1 MKPARF
7 GDWILEPGGKCLVA
21 AEIGINHNG
30 DLALA
35 QAMIDAAADAGAH
48 AVKFQN
54 YRTED
59 FVTDRSLVYEYVSQG
74 RTVRESQYEMF
85 RRYEMPREWLPLLAD
100 HCRRRQVM
108 FFSTPTSPEGVAD
121 LVGVGAPMLKNG
133 SDFLGNLPLVR
144 SMAESGLPTI
154 LSTGMATLAEIDD
167 AARAFRGAGG
177 RDLVLLHCTS
187 SYPTP
192 PDDVH
197 LRKIP
202 SLAAAFGCPVGLSD
216 HTEGIVAAIGAAA
229 LGACMIEKHFTL
241 DKHLPGPDHRFS
253 CDPAEIKVLVE
264 AVEQVRQCLGE
275 AAIGTTADQE
285 SSRRQFRLSCA
296 ASRRLDEGHRLE
308 DRDIVFRR
316 PGDGLPP
323 TAAEW
328 LVGQCLRRAVSVGEM
343 FQAEHFG

>member
-1 MKPARF
+1 MKPVRI
-7 GDWILEPGGKCLVA
+7 GDWVLEPGSRCLVA

-30 DLALA
+30 DLDLALA
-35 QAMIDAAADAGAH
+35 TIDAAAEAGAH

-59 FVTDRSLVYEYVSQG
+59 FVSDRSLMYEYVSQD

-85 RRYEMPREWLPLLAD
+85 RRYELPREWLPILAE
-100 HCRRRQVM
+100 HCRLRRVM
-108 FFSTPTSPEGVAD
+108 FFSTPTSGEGVAD
-121 LVGVGAPMLKNG
+121 LVRVGAVVLKNG
-133 SDFLGNLPLVR
+133 SDCLGNLPLVR
-144 SMAESGLPTI
+144 SMAESGLPAI
-154 LSTGMATLAEIDD
+154 LSTGMATLAEIDE
-167 AARAFRGAGG
+167 AVRAFRGAGG
-177 RDLVLLHCTS
+177 RELVLLHCTS
-187 SYPTP
+187 SYPTS

-197 LRKIP
+197 LRKIS

-216 HTEGIVAAIGAAA
+216 HTEGVVAAIGAVA
-229 LGACMIEKHFTL
+229 LGACIIEKHFTL
-241 DKHLPGPDHRFS
+241 DKSLPGPDHRFS
-253 CDPAEIKVLVE
+253 CDLAEMKALVE
-264 AVEQVRQCLGE
+264 SVERVQQCLGS
-275 AAIGTTADQE
+275 ATIGTTTSQE

-328 LVGQCLRRAVSVGEM
+328 LVGQCLRRAVSAGET